1 MSALGGIGQQV
12 AGDIFE
18 VGKSAVKGTAKVL
31 GDTVADS
38 IEQIITAPTGVVKA
52 ADEKIRKQNEEKESQ
67 VKEVQKK
74 QAERRQFQEIKNRL
88 EEYIQHK
95 KQTEAQQEQERAQQE
110 HEDNQKKVYEK
121 QKKDSFLKQL
131 MKRLAGS
138 SHGETDRQKE

>member
-18 VGKSAVKGTAKVL
+18 LGKSVVKGTVKAV
-31 GDTVADS
+31 GNITS
-38 IEQIITAPTGVVKA
+38 QTIETAITAPAGMVPGVDKTN
-52 ADEKIRKQNEEKESQ
+52 DQKGNQNQDQKESQ
-67 VKEVQKK
+67 KRQKEKK
-74 QAERRQFQEIKNRL
+74 QFEEVRGELAEYTQR
-88 EEYIQHK
+88 K
-95 KQTEAQQEQERAQQE
+95 KQLDAQIAQEKNQEEQE
-110 HEDNQKKVYEK
+110 HKQKENYEK